1 MKIFAVI
8 LLAIIAVLGW
18 QTYSGRNG
26 ILQYRETEQKLK
38 ALEEQAAAQGQD
50 SPEQ

>member
-8 LLAIIAVLGW
+8 LLAIIAYLGW
-18 QTYSGRNG
+18 ETYSGRNG

-38 ALEEQAAAQGQD
+38 AEWGRID
-50 SPEQ
+50 SL